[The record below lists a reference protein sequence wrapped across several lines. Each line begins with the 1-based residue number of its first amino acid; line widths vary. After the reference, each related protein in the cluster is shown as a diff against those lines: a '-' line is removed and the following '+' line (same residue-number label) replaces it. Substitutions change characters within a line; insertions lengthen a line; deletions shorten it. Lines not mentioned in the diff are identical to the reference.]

1 MSKGKHT
8 PGPWRFKEYVEFPA
22 DVKEEWERSGRE
34 IPRFRFL
41 TNDGQAAITSDH
53 ADNAIAYVQ
62 CQTKFKRGMGHKA
75 ECEMRDANARL
86 IAAAPETAA
95 ERDRLKEVNAEL
107 LEALKDAVSALDADA
122 SKSPLGERHAKLAQG
137 WFNAMYG
144 DKARAAIAK
153 AEGRT

>member
-22 DVKEEWERSGRE
+22 DVKEELERSGRE

-86 IAAAPETAA
+86 IAAAPE
-95 ERDRLKEVNAEL
+95 L
-107 LEALKDAVSALDADA
+107 LEAVKAGVEQH
-122 SKSPLGERHAKLAQG
+122 GESCGCCSCHL
-137 WFNAMYG
+137 
-144 DKARAAIAK
+144 ARAAIAR
-153 AEGRT
+153 AEGRA

>member
-22 DVKEEWERSGRE
+22 DVKEELERSGRE

-86 IAAAPETAA
+86 IAAAPE
-95 ERDRLKEVNAEL
+95 L
-107 LEALKDAVSALDADA
+107 LEVLKAFPGFIDDATIGDDWI
-122 SKSPLGERHAKLAQG
+122 ERA
-137 WFNAMYG
+137 W
-144 DKARAAIAK
+144 AAIAK
-153 AEGRT
+153 AEGRA